1 MKNVY
6 KVNQG
11 NPIFM
16 EKLPQNVNS
25 EGTNWK
31 GRRREGGVCATNEK
45 ETRKLQLH
53 IAHCCSRK
61 FPRREKYLRK

>member
-1 MKNVY
+1 
-6 KVNQG
+6 
-11 NPIFM
+11 M
-16 EKLPQNVNS
+16 EGKE
-25 EGTNWK
+25 EG
-31 GRRREGGVCATNEK
+31 GREGVCATNEK